1 MSGIRRARGT
11 LVGLATTAAL
21 LVAGC
26 AKDAPQDSLKPEG
39 PAAQKIFNLM
49 TPVYVIAGLV
59 FLAVLAA
66 CLYVPYKFRAR
77 DIDGE
82 EPEFPEQVH
91 GNFKLEIGWTVLPAV
106 ILAFVAFGT
115 VAVLFDLAKKPED
128 PVRVEVIGQQ
138 WWWEYRYDLDND
150 GKFGESG
157 EITTAN
163 DLVIPAGRP
172 VALSITARD
181 VIHSFWVP
189 ALNGKRDAV
198 PGRVH
203 PLTLEADKPGEY
215 VGQCTEYCGLSHANM
230 RLRVIALEAGE
241 YDEWVENQQR
251 DAVAAPTTT
260 TTAAPSTTTTEAGSD
275 AGTDGETTAPSG
287 PTAGTSLADEEEETP
302 VGEDPELDQAIGA
315 ELFISKGCSGCHA
328 INGLEGANG
337 QLAPNLTHLYSRK
350 RFAGA
355 VFELNNRNL
364 RRWLRNPPEMKPMNP
379 DNGMGMPNLGL
390 SEDEITQ
397 LIAYLETL
405 K

>member
-230 RLRVIALEAGE
+230 HIKAIAMEPAAYE
-241 YDEWVENQQR
+241 DWVERNSKE
-251 DAVAAPTTT
+251 APTYEE
-260 TTAAPSTTTTEAGSD
+260 SDNSIEAQGYRQFNQLLCASCHLI
-275 AGTDGETTAPSG
+275 DGVNNEAIEADTGIGQDSELQVSG
-287 PTAGTSLADEEEETP
+287 A
-302 VGEDPELDQAIGA
+302 
-315 ELFISKGCSGCHA
+315 
-328 INGLEGANG
+328 
-337 QLAPNLTHLYSRK
+337 APNLTHLFGRTT
-350 RFAGA
+350 FAGGL
-355 VFELNNRNL
+355 FHL
-364 RRWLRNPPEMKPMNP
+364 RKETDECKALGVNWAQNDDDLERCFNDAKLEAWLRNPPEEKPMAAEAVP
-379 DNGMGMPNLGL
+379 GRTGIRGMPNLNL
-390 SEDEITQ
+390 TEEQIDQ
-397 LIAYLETL
+397 LVAYLKTL